1 MAQKNYNIELTRMLA
16 FLMVIAIHVTNY
28 FCRAYGEISTGE
40 YLFSLIIDT
49 ASRVSVPCFFMITGA
64 LLLGR
69 QEPLEKHIR
78 RLIRFFIVL
87 IVWSLIY
94 WVWNTFYMGTDVDLS
109 QILYTPTE
117 AHLWY
122 LYAMIPIYC
131 VMPFFQVMCR
141 HMDERLE
148 CAFLILI
155 TAAAI
160 VNYIVSLQKEEVY
173 YDLPIIGDRIYSYY
187 IFIGYY
193 IAKYRKKRPAFPAGS
208 RPDLHCLPACRL
220 CPDLGHQR
228 PLPDAL

>member
-78 RLIRFFIVL
+78 RLIRFFVVL

-94 WVWNTFYMGTDVDLS
+94 WVWNTFYMA
-109 QILYTPTE
+109 TE
-117 AHLWY
+117 
-122 LYAMIPIYC
+122 
-131 VMPFFQVMCR
+131 
-141 HMDERLE
+141 
-148 CAFLILI
+148 
-155 TAAAI
+155 
-160 VNYIVSLQKEEVY
+160 
-173 YDLPIIGDRIYSYY
+173 
-187 IFIGYY
+187 
-193 IAKYRKKRPAFPAGS
+193 
-208 RPDLHCLPACRL
+208 
-220 CPDLGHQR
+220 
-228 PLPDAL
+228 